1 MAHFRKWAL
10 HGVGKTQ
17 SAHVQKRIVGAGN
30 PRAQAGVP
38 VPRTVRQAARVEE
51 WKRTQEHRQ
60 ECLCHWEAARLKGE
74 LWR

>member
-17 SAHVQKRIVGAGN
+17 SADVQKRIVGAGN

-51 WKRTQEHRQ
+51 WKSGREPKSTGRS
-60 ECLCHWEAARLKGE
+60 AYATGRP
-74 LWR
+74 RA